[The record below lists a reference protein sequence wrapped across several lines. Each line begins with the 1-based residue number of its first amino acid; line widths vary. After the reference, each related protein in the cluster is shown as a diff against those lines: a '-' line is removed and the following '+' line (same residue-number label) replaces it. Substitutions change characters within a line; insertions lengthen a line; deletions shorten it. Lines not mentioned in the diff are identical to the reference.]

1 MLQPMQA
8 GLWLL
13 QGWPPAAGSNVSRL
27 AGARPA
33 WEDAD
38 APTLPLSRPIQSA
51 QQQDQL
57 ASSAAP
63 AASGT
68 APAAGPQGADSE
80 ETRPLSRPPIYTRC
94 AALGCLPIRATPA
107 TGIDSDD
114 TRPLSRSPAHTR
126 WVRVLSSA
134 GPHSQL
140 QHVVLSLLAKPF
152 MVLLLQLLAWSR
164 QQALEYAALHQSA
177 AFTQCYGTPLS
188 ADGSMIEGRCHFNVW
203 HTVACASQVGVCLPE
218 A

>member
-1 MLQPMQA
+1 MLAVLIPCPKGVPMLQPMQA

-38 APTLPLSRPIQSA
+38 APTLPLSRPIP

-94 AALGCLPIRATPA
+94 AALGCLRIRATPA

-114 TRPLSRSPAHTR
+114 TRPLSRSPAHT

-134 GPHSQL
+134 GPHVSIAACG
-140 QHVVLSLLAKPF
+140 SLIVGKAI
-152 MVLLLQLLAWSR
+152 
-164 QQALEYAALHQSA
+164 YGSA
-177 AFTQCYGTPLS
+177 APAAGGEQATGT
-188 ADGSMIEGRCHFNVW
+188 
-203 HTVACASQVGVCLPE
+203 
-218 A
+218 